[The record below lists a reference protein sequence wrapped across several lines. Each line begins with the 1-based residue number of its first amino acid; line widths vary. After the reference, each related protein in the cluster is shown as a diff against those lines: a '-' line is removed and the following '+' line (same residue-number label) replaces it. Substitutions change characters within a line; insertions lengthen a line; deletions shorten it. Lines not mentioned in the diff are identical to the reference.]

1 MEMDESVN
9 VFGGYRVQG
18 RGEEGE
24 ALLRDAKAL
33 QAAGACAVVLEVVPA
48 ELAAHV
54 SEVLTVPT
62 IGIGAGSA
70 TDAQVI
76 VWQDLAGLTEGPR
89 PRFVKTYADMR
100 GTLTD
105 AVTRWTDDVRSGAY
119 PAPEHSYT

>member
-1 MEMDESVN
+1 M
-9 VFGGYRVQG
+9 
-18 RGEEGE
+18 
-24 ALLRDAKAL
+24 
-33 QAAGACAVVLEVVPA
+33 
-48 ELAAHV
+48 
-54 SEVLTVPT
+54 PT